1 MGPAIEIL
9 ADFGG
14 NACDPGNWSAIAG
27 QSINN
32 QLAIMLIKT
41 TATAPLKLGGLGGRG
56 GGGVGVG
63 DGLASALLLVYV
75 KYLHR
80 FHDAIDLTDKTDR
93 TKQG

>member
-41 TATAPLKLGGLGGRG
+41 TATASLGLGGLGGGFCSVACMCQIFTPFSRC
-56 GGGVGVG
+56 
-63 DGLASALLLVYV
+63 
-75 KYLHR
+75 
-80 FHDAIDLTDKTDR
+80 IDLTDKTDR